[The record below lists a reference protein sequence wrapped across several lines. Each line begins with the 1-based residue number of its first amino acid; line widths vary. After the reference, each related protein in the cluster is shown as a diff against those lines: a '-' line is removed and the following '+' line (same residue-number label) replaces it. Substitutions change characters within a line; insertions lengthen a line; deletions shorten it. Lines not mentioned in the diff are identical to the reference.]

1 VPSWSDR
8 GKLPAFA
15 FLAVFFLCATRCF
28 ADSGTAT
35 VGPESL
41 TEKANDPTASLTQLQ
56 AKDYYTPSE
65 YGTDAQTNT
74 LVLRSVL
81 AVRPHGPLDLEE
93 IIRPTF
99 QIVTKPL
106 GKGSPTRTGFGDTQL
121 FDLFVIPWPNSE
133 ETGFRWGVGP
143 YFVFPTASWH
153 SAGQGAWQ
161 VGPASGFRY
170 RPLAHLLIS
179 SLIQQATSFAYT
191 SSKRAPV
198 SSITIQPML
207 TYELLHDWYLSS
219 NEATW
224 TINFRHNTST
234 AIPLSAGVGKLF
246 RLTDDLVLNMS
257 LSGEWMIYRQFDP
270 NEEQF
275 TLKFQITLLLP
286 RVEG

>member
-1 VPSWSDR
+1 MMLCQGGGVVCLLFLLALSVSCSADPSGSTF
-8 GKLPAFA
+8 GA
-15 FLAVFFLCATRCF
+15 
-28 ADSGTAT
+28 
-35 VGPESL
+35 ESL

-56 AKDYYTPSE
+56 VKDYYTPSQ
-65 YGTDAQTNT
+65 YSTNAQPNT
-74 LVLRSVL
+74 LVLRSVI
-81 AVRPHGPLDLEE
+81 AVQPHGPLDLEE

-106 GKGSPTRTGFGDTQL
+106 GKGSATRTGFGDTQL
-121 FDLFVIPWPNSE
+121 FDLFVMPWPDSE
-133 ETGFRWGVGP
+133 ETGFRWGIGP

-161 VGPASGFRY
+161 LGPAMGLRY
-170 RPLAHLLIS
+170 RPLPHLLVS

-191 SSKRAPV
+191 SSKRVPV
-198 SSITIQPML
+198 SSITVQPMV
-207 TYELLHDWYLSS
+207 TYELPHEWYLSS

-234 AIPLSAGVGKLF
+234 AIPLSAGFGKLF
-246 RLTDDLVLNMS
+246 RLNNDLVVNTS

-286 RVEG
+286 HLEG